1 MTEKNIIYP
10 RNGYLYTILV
20 MEIWHILDYSS
31 LNAEKEPDVIM
42 AFYNGDKYE
51 TVEKLAEDLG
61 DFILQLVQE
70 QVGDQK

>member
-1 MTEKNIIYP
+1 MAY
-10 RNGYLYTILV
+10 
-20 MEIWHILDYSS
+20 LDYSS